1 MPEEDGQVPWNDGEF
16 DEEKAK
22 QLILNLR
29 KEKESLQTRLK
40 DANAKSKNAGSASAD
55 LQAEND
61 KLKIQLQTGLNDRQV
76 ARLVGDTLEEK
87 LEDAKAYAEET
98 GVELK
103 SFFDTDTGEGTPAG
117 PGGEGG
123 EGEQQSQQE
132 PRVGLNYRAPTQQVQ
147 QPVEE
152 DLGQMA
158 QELLEMR

>member
-1 MPEEDGQVPWNDGEF
+1 MPDEGQVPWEDGQF

-87 LEDAKAYAEET
+87 LEDAKAYADET
-98 GVELK
+98 GVELR
-103 SFFDTDTGEGTPAG
+103 SFFDTDAGEGTPG
-117 PGGEGG
+117 EPGSEGG
-123 EGEQQSQQE
+123 ENGDGGQQPE
-132 PRVGLNYRAPTQQVQ
+132 PQVGLNYRAPTQQVQ
-147 QPVEE
+147 QPAEE
-152 DLGQMA
+152 DLGKMA
-158 QELLEMR
+158 QEILEMR